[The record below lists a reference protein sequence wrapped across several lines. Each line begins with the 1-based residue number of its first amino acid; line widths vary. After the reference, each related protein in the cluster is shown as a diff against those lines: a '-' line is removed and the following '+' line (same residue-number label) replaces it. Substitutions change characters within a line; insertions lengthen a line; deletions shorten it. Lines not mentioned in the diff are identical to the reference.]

1 MVARFSDLRATMCA
15 ATVEKAISMEN
26 LDAAEFTVVF
36 SPRKTNRRSTRALR
50 RSTRT
55 TPTFKDKFGRILT
68 ERFEDEESWWLAA
81 GAVFKGEE
89 FAEKVCAS

>member
-36 SPRKTNRRSTRALR
+36 SPRKTNRRSTLR
-50 RSTRT
+50 RSART

-81 GAVFKGEE
+81 GAMFKGEE
-89 FAEKVCAS
+89 AAEKVCAS